1 MELSQPEDARAG
13 APGAAEELGALLAA
27 VARGD
32 RSAFDTV
39 YERLA
44 APVYGL
50 ARRVVRDPAQAEEVA
65 QEVLV
70 TVWRTAARFDP
81 ARGSAMSW
89 VMTLTHRRAVDRVR
103 SEQAASDR
111 ETRAFREE
119 SPPYDEV
126 TETVEHR
133 MQAERVRRCLGTL
146 TELQSDAL
154 RLSYYKG
161 YTYREV
167 AELLSVPLGTIKSR
181 MRDGLIRMRDCLG
194 VDW

>member
-1 MELSQPEDARAG
+1 MELSQPEDARG
-13 APGAAEELGALLAA
+13 SEPGADELGALLAA

-32 RSAFDTV
+32 RSAFDAV
-39 YERLA
+39 YERVA

-50 ARRVVRDPAQAEEVA
+50 ARRVIRDPAQAEEIA

-70 TVWRTAARFDP
+70 TIWRTAARFDP
-81 ARGSAMSW
+81 ARGSALSW

-111 ETRAFREE
+111 EARAFREDP
-119 SPPYDEV
+119 PPYDEV
-126 TETVEHR
+126 TEAVEHR
-133 MQAERVRRCLGTL
+133 MQAERVRRCLRTL

-154 RLSYYKG
+154 RLSYYQG
-161 YTYREV
+161 FTYREV
-167 AELLSVPLGTIKSR
+167 AKLLSVPLGTIKSR

-194 VDW
+194 VEW